1 MYRCLRM
8 RGRAAAETEDF
19 MRRSF
24 FCQTQYA
31 QNDSTHNTT
40 QNRRD
45 EPRCLIN
52 TLNSSM
58 INHLSGRFNSSTSTP
73 PINKYNRIYYI

>member
-8 RGRAAAETEDF
+8 RGRAAGEAEEFT
-19 MRRSF
+19 RRSF
-24 FCQTQYA
+24 NCQTQYT

-40 QNRRD
+40 QNGRD

-52 TLNSSM
+52 TRNSSM

-73 PINKYNRIYYI
+73 PSNKYNRIHYI